1 MWPIAPQGYRSA
13 VTLVHRVL
21 PPEPYASL
29 DEYLARGGGVGLAN
43 ARQVEPM
50 AIIDEIEA
58 SGLHGRGGGG
68 FPTGVKWRTVASYA
82 SPAVR
87 TAVVVNAAEGE
98 PSTYKDRTIIQRNP
112 YEVIEGALI
121 AAIAIGATHLIIA
134 TKEVF
139 TTERARL
146 AEAVEQFR
154 AEGLVGDVQIEIVT
168 GPDEYLFGEET
179 GLLEVIDGRPPF
191 PRIAPPYRR
200 GVDEVVEDDDDAT
213 SGSGLSAHVE
223 MAAPGDEFLA
233 PPALVDN
240 VETMANIPR
249 IIGRGAAW
257 FRTEGTDASP
267 GTIVCTVSGAVQQPG
282 VAEVML
288 GTTVREAI
296 EEVGGGLAS
305 GVEVKLVMTGVSTA
319 ALTPEQLDTPMTYED
334 MAAIGAG
341 LGTGTLHVVAARHER
356 HCDRRR
362 RGAVPRRR
370 VVRSVHSVQDRRA
383 DDRHRAGEDVRRR
396 RRHLD
401 RLRQV
406 RAGALDRRRRREVQP
421 RPPAASRDR
430 PARRPVPRRAHG
442 AHLDRELEPI
452 EPVLISEVRSF
463 VDGTVELDETR
474 RTKQPDWTHDDQWGG
489 ATPADLFG
497 DHRVRHDLD

>member
-1 MWPIAPQGYRSA
+1 MFGSA
-13 VTLVHRVL
+13 GTVRPVTLVHRVL

-43 ARQVEPM
+43 ARNVEPV

-58 SGLHGRGGGG
+58 SGLRGRGGAG
-68 FPTGVKWRTVASYA
+68 FPTGVKWRTVAAYA

-87 TAVVVNAAEGE
+87 TTVVVNAAEGE

-121 AAIAIGATHLIIA
+121 AAIAIGATHIILA

-139 TTERARL
+139 TAERARL
-146 AEAVEQFR
+146 AKAVEQFR

-179 GLLEVIDGRPPF
+179 ALLEVIDGRPPF

-200 GVDEVVEDDDDAT
+200 GVDEVVEEDEDAT

-223 MAAPGDEFLA
+223 MAAPGDEFVA

-267 GTIVCTVSGAVQQPG
+267 GTIVCTVSGAVQRAG

-296 EEVGGGLAS
+296 EEVGGGLAD
-305 GVEVKLVMTGVSTA
+305 GVEVKVVMTGVSTA

-341 LGTGTLHVVAARHER
+341 LGTGTLHVVGADTNATAIAAGVARFLAVESCGQCTPCKTDGLTIADVLEKMCAGDDATSSDFATLER
-356 HCDRRR
+356 ALANVGDGARCNLARQQQAVIIPLVDRF
-362 RGAVPRRR
+362 RG
-370 VVRSVHSVQDRRA
+370 
-383 DDRHRAGEDVRRR
+383 E
-396 RRHLD
+396 LT
-401 RLRQV
+401 
-406 RAGALDRRRRREVQP
+406 
-421 RPPAASRDR
+421 SR
-430 PARRPVPRRAHG
+430 
-442 AHLDRELEPI
+442 LDRELEPI

-463 VDGTVELDETR
+463 VDGTVEIDETR
-474 RTKQPDWTHDDQWGG
+474 RTKQPDWTHDDEWGG

-497 DHRVRHDLD
+497 DHRVQHHLD

>member
-1 MWPIAPQGYRSA
+1 MATQACGRSRRRGTVRP

-43 ARQVEPM
+43 ARQVAPV

-58 SGLHGRGGGG
+58 SGLRGRGGAG

-82 SPAVR
+82 SPEVR
-87 TAVVVNAAEGE
+87 TTVVVNAAEGE

-121 AAIAIGATHLIIA
+121 AAIAIGATHIIIA
-134 TKEVF
+134 TKELF
-139 TTERARL
+139 TAERARL
-146 AEAVEQFR
+146 GVAVEQFR

-200 GVDEVVEDDDDAT
+200 GVDEVVEDDEDAT

-267 GTIVCTVSGAVQQPG
+267 GTIVCTVSGAVRRAG

-296 EEVGGGLAS
+296 EEVGGGLAP
-305 GVEVKLVMTGVSTA
+305 GVDIKVVMTGVSTRRLDAGA
-319 ALTPEQLDTPMTYED
+319 ARHPDDLRGHGGDRGGPGHRH
-334 MAAIGAG
+334 AARRRQ
-341 LGTGTLHVVAARHER
+341 RHER
-356 HCDRRR
+356 HGARRR

-370 VVRSVHSVQDRRA
+370 VVRSMHPVQDRRA
-383 DDRHRAGEDVRRR
+383 DDRQRAGEDV
-396 RRHLD
+396 
-401 RLRQV
+401 LR
-406 RAGALDRRRRREVQP
+406 
-421 RPPAASRDR
+421 
-430 PARRPVPRRAHG
+430 
-442 AHLDRELEPI
+442 
-452 EPVLISEVRSF
+452 
-463 VDGTVELDETR
+463 
-474 RTKQPDWTHDDQWGG
+474 
-489 ATPADLFG
+489 
-497 DHRVRHDLD
+497 